1 MNFKK
6 NKQSNVMGNKIKK
19 NLNAL
24 VTLSIAMMVL
34 VLTSPL
40 AEAAEKKG
48 ATSGTPSLFSDT
60 KTLLGDAGG
69 WITAIAGAVA
79 GFIMIGLGLKYAMTD
94 DPGSRNE
101 IKKQMKNVFIG
112 LAICLSAVSLI
123 AIIVTYY
130 T

>member
-6 NKQSNVMGNKIKK
+6 NKQINVTGNKIKK
-19 NLNAL
+19 NWNAL
-24 VTLSIAMMVL
+24 VTLSLAMMVL

-40 AEAAEKKG
+40 AEAAAKK
-48 ATSGTPSLFSDT
+48 STPSLFSNT

-69 WITAIAGAVA
+69 WIVGIAGAVA

-130 T
+130 A

>member
-6 NKQSNVMGNKIKK
+6 NKQINVVGNKVKK
-19 NLNAL
+19 NWNAL
-24 VTLSIAMMVL
+24 VTLSLAMMVL

-40 AEAAEKKG
+40 AEAAAKKG
-48 ATSGTPSLFSDT
+48 KATPSLFSNT

-130 T
+130 VA

>member
-6 NKQSNVMGNKIKK
+6 SNQINMVGNKFKK

-24 VTLSIAMMVL
+24 VTLSLAMMVL
-34 VLTSPL
+34 FLTSPL
-40 AEAAEKKG
+40 AEAAAKKG
-48 ATSGTPSLFSDT
+48 GTPSLFSNT

-69 WITAIAGAVA
+69 WIVGIAGAVA

-130 T
+130 A

>member
-6 NKQSNVMGNKIKK
+6 NKQINVMGNKIKK
-19 NLNAL
+19 NWNAL
-24 VTLSIAMMVL
+24 VTLSLAMMVL

-40 AEAAEKKG
+40 AEAAAKKK
-48 ATSGTPSLFSDT
+48 STPTLFSNT

-69 WITAIAGAVA
+69 WVVGIAGAVA

-101 IKKQMKNVFIG
+101 IKKQMKNVIIG

-123 AIIVTYY
+123 AVIVTYY
-130 T
+130 VA

>member
-24 VTLSIAMMVL
+24 VTLSVAMMVL

-48 ATSGTPSLFSDT
+48 TPSLFSNT

-69 WITAIAGAVA
+69 WIVGIAGAVA

-130 T
+130 AA